1 MATRFDKPL
10 PVRLSKGGVLFPS
23 HIALVWIRPQ
33 VAVWSPEAI
42 YPGHMAPKIPKLGS
56 NDVVQMFINMAQGKR

>member
-10 PVRLSKGGVLFPS
+10 AVRLSKGGVLFPS
-23 HIALVWIRPQ
+23 HSALVWIRPQ